1 MKCKNRIL
9 FIAIFLEFFSCC
21 LCAQEKNLTLD
32 DCLRLALEN
41 NIGVRSAA
49 LKEGQAV
56 ERKKEMFTS
65 FFPSIDV
72 SASGYMMNRY
82 TIDAKLLDIP
92 ILQYLKNGTIAMINA
107 IQPIYT
113 GGRLLNGNRLAK
125 VGVDVS
131 RLEKRKSSDQVLL
144 TTQKYFWDIVVLKS
158 KLNTINSLD
167 SMINRLLK
175 DVTLAI
181 NAGVKM
187 RNDLLQV
194 QLKQNE
200 IISDRLKVEHGLTI
214 SQMLLE
220 QYIGEDNINILY
232 EVNPSELPSFPLDLK
247 KDHDQALIEASD
259 YQLLENNV
267 KASKLNKRLE
277 LGKSL
282 PQVAVGAGLF
292 SHDLLSDRQNRGIIY
307 ATVSVPITS
316 WWGGSHA
323 IKRLKMAEEQA
334 KEQLMDDSEL
344 LLIQMQNY
352 WNTIEEAYQ
361 QLVLCKKSISQS
373 EENLRLQDN
382 SYRAGTVPLSDLL
395 EAQSLYQQALD
406 GFASAVAAYNLA
418 ISEYKIATSQSM

>member
-1 MKCKNRIL
+1 MKCINRIFVL
-9 FIAIFLEFFSCC
+9 AILLEFFSCC

-41 NIGVRSAA
+41 NIQVRSAA
-49 LKEGQAV
+49 LSEGQAI

-82 TIDAKLLDIP
+82 TIDAKLFDIP

-175 DVTLAI
+175 DVTLAV

-200 IISDRLKVEHGLTI
+200 ILSDRLKVEHGISI

-232 EVNPSELPSFPLDLK
+232 EVNPGELPSFPLDLK
-247 KDHDQALIEASD
+247 KDHNQALIEASD

-277 LGKSL
+277 IGKSL

-292 SHDLLSDRQNRGIIY
+292 SHDLLDDRQNRGIIY
-307 ATVSVPITS
+307 ATVAVPITG

-334 KEQLMDDSEL
+334 KEQLLDDSEL

-361 QLVLCKKSISQS
+361 QLVLCKKTISQS

-382 SYRAGTVPLSDLL
+382 SYHAGTVPLSDLL

-406 GFASAVAAYNLA
+406 GFAQAVADYNIA